1 MARIEATKKSEDEIF
16 KEHLF
21 AYDNIR
27 LLGQQ
32 MIDVVKNNDEVVARI
47 QKEIKECKE
56 LRLLQE
62 WHEEEMDIRKQ

>member
-1 MARIEATKKSEDEIF
+1 MEELARIEATKKSDDEIF

-47 QKEIKECKE
+47 
-56 LRLLQE
+56 
-62 WHEEEMDIRKQ
+62 